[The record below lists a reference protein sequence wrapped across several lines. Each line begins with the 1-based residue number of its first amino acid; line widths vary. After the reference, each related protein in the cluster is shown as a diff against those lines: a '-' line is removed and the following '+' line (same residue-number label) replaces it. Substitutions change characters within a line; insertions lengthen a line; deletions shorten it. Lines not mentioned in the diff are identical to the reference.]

1 LDLTRS
7 CWRIEQGCEKLNKK
21 TDVTTREK
29 EAHHIRP
36 EGGRDM
42 SLKSEGLP
50 AFPEETVR
58 LAHIVC
64 PKGDLCLW
72 IGDELS
78 EVFQD
83 QLFASLFPRRGQ
95 PAEAPWR
102 LALVTVLQFVEG
114 LSDRQ
119 AADAVR
125 KRIDWKY
132 ALRLPLE
139 DLGFNFSVLCEFRGR
154 LLAGGGEQLLFEAL
168 LEQAKARGWLK
179 ARGRQRTDSTHVLA
193 AIETLSRLE
202 CVAETLRHA
211 LNILSAVVPDWV
223 QAHVPVEWY
232 ERYASQW
239 QDYRLPAGRTEREE
253 LATMIGHDGRT
264 LLALVETATD
274 APWLPK
280 LPALQVLRRVW
291 LQQFYADQE
300 RARWREAKDLPPSS
314 LLICTPYDPDARYS
328 QKRSTVWTGYK
339 VHLSESCDDDTPH
352 LITDVQ
358 TTPAPRSDFDM
369 TPPIQAAL
377 AERQILPKEQLL
389 DMGYVTAEH
398 LVSSQ
403 SQYEVDLV
411 GPVAADP
418 SWQAQSQSGFGAADF
433 TIDWQERSAR
443 CPQGCQSVQWM
454 PWKDR
459 HDHEIVHIRFA
470 ARDCSPCP
478 VRHLCTHA
486 AKLPRALAVRTEPN
500 FTALQ
505 TARERQQTTAF
516 KEIYAKRAG
525 IEGTLS
531 QGVRAF
537 GLRRSRYIGEAKT
550 HLQHLM
556 IAVALNV
563 VRLFAWSE
571 ERPREQTRR
580 SRFAALAPSP
590 LAAAVG

>member
-1 LDLTRS
+1 
-7 CWRIEQGCEKLNKK
+7 
-21 TDVTTREK
+21 
-29 EAHHIRP
+29 
-36 EGGRDM
+36 M

-50 AFPEETVR
+50 TFPEETVR

-83 QLFASLFPRRGQ
+83 PLFASLFPRRGQ

-114 LSDRQ
+114 LSDRA

-132 ALRLPLE
+132 ALRLEL
-139 DLGFNFSVLCEFRGR
+139 DNLGFDFSVLSEFRTR
-154 LLAGGGEQLLFEAL
+154 LVKGGGEQLLFDAL
-168 LEQAKARGWLK
+168 LTHAKDRGWLK

-193 AIETLSRLE
+193 VIETLSRLE

-211 LNILSAVVPDWV
+211 LNVLASVVADWL
-223 QAHVPVEWY
+223 QERVPPEWY
-232 ERYASQW
+232 ERYATRW
-239 QDYRLPAGRTEREE
+239 QDYRLPSGREEREE
-253 LATMIGHDGRT
+253 LAAMIGSDGRH
-264 LLALVETATD
+264 LLDLIETTSSMT
-274 APWLPK
+274 WLRA
-280 LPALQVLRRVW
+280 LPAIQTLQWVW
-291 LQQFYADQE
+291 LQQFYADE
-300 RARWREAKDLPPSS
+300 SAVRWRDAKDLPPSS
-314 LLICTPYDPDARYS
+314 LLICTPYDPEARYS
-328 QKRSTVWTGYK
+328 QKRTTTWTGYK
-339 VHLSESCDDDTPH
+339 VHLTESCDEDTPH

-358 TTPAPRSDFDM
+358 TTPAPLSDFDM

-377 AERQILPKEQLL
+377 AERQLLPKEQLL

-398 LVSSQ
+398 LVASQ
-403 SQYEVDLV
+403 SQYQVDLV
-411 GPVAADP
+411 GPVAPDS
-418 SWQAQSQSGFGAADF
+418 SWQAQSNTGFGSADF
-433 TIDWQERSAR
+433 TIDWQEKRAC
-443 CPQGCQSVQWM
+443 CPQGCQSVQWL

-459 HDHEIVHIRFA
+459 HGHEIVHIKFA

-486 AKLPRALAVRTEPN
+486 AKLPRTIAVRAERT
-500 FTALQ
+500 FMALQ
-505 TARERQQTTAF
+505 TARQRQLTPGF
-516 KEIYAKRAG
+516 KEVYAKRAG

-537 GLRRSRYIGEAKT
+537 GLRRSRYVGEAKT
-550 HLQHLM
+550 RLQHFM
-556 IAVALNV
+556 IASALNI

-571 ERPREQTRR
+571 EQPREPTRR
-580 SRFAALAPSP
+580 SRFATLAPSP
-590 LAAAVG
+590 LVAAGK

>member
-1 LDLTRS
+1 
-7 CWRIEQGCEKLNKK
+7 
-21 TDVTTREK
+21 
-29 EAHHIRP
+29 
-36 EGGRDM
+36 M

-50 AFPEETVR
+50 DLPEETAR

-72 IGDELS
+72 IGDELN

-83 QLFASLFPRRGQ
+83 HVFASLFPRRGQ

-102 LALVTVLQFVEG
+102 LALVTVLQFIEG

-139 DLGFNFSVLCEFRGR
+139 DLGFDFSILCEFRSR

-168 LEQAKARGWLK
+168 LEHAKARGWLK
-179 ARGRQRTDSTHVLA
+179 ARGRQRTASTHVLA
-193 AIETLSRLE
+193 AIQTLSRLE
-202 CVAETLRHA
+202 CVAETLRQA
-211 LNILSAVVPDWV
+211 LNALSATIPDWV
-223 QAHVPVEWY
+223 QAHVPTEWY
-232 ERYASQW
+232 ERYAIRW
-239 QDYRLPAGRTEREE
+239 QDYRLPAGRQERQE
-253 LATMIGHDGRT
+253 LAEMIGQDGRRLFA
-264 LLALVETATD
+264 LLEENPALTWARNVPAVET
-274 APWLPK
+274 
-280 LPALQVLRRVW
+280 LRRVW
-291 LQQFYADQE
+291 IQQFYAEGPDV
-300 RARWREAKDLPPSS
+300 RWREAKDLPPSS
-314 LLICTPYDPDARYS
+314 LLIRTPYDPEARYS
-328 QKRSTVWTGYK
+328 QKRSTTWTGYK
-339 VHLSESCDDDTPH
+339 VHLTESCDENLPH

-358 TTPAPRSDFDM
+358 TTPAPLSDFDM

-418 SWQAQSQSGFGAADF
+418 SWQAQSNTGFGTADF
-433 TIDWQERSAR
+433 TIDWQAKRAR
-443 CPQGCQSVQWM
+443 CPQGCQSAQWV

-459 HDHEIVHIRFA
+459 HGHEIIHIKFA

-486 AKLPRALAVRTEPN
+486 AKLPRTIAVRIEQT
-500 FTALQ
+500 FAALQ
-505 TARERQQTTAF
+505 AARQRQQTPGF
-516 KEIYAKRAG
+516 KEVYAKRAG

-537 GLRRSRYIGEAKT
+537 GLRRSRYVGEEKT
-550 HLQHLM
+550 RLQHLM
-556 IAVALNV
+556 IASALTI

-571 ERPREQTRR
+571 DRPREQTRT
-580 SRFAALAPSP
+580 SRFAALAPLP
-590 LAAAVG
+590 LAAAGR